1 MTEEEL
7 KETVIRKLFFWIRHK
22 RMEKKYKDQLEH
34 YFKLIAIRTIMPT
47 AADCNELIRTTI
59 VQAIQKSMTG
69 DNDWHFF
76 CHGSKVSE
84 NEKEVFI
91 PKDSLYDHHLF
102 NGGKTK
108 VSVGAIV
115 GKNGSGKSTLVDLT
129 IRMMNNV
136 AAAIIGEMPRFAAAE
151 HLHFIDYL
159 FGELIYLRD
168 GKAVKLE
175 MRNRKINLYE
185 YDLDRDD
192 ENGLWFRENCCH
204 KTILNGKENDMH
216 NALTVS
222 TKMSLLQDHFFY
234 SVICNYSFYA
244 YNYRDYVYEQTDDKR
259 IKAITKGKGVERN
272 EEKFWVSGVF
282 HKNDGYQT
290 PIVLNPWRR
299 DGNLDVKK
307 ENDLA
312 MERIISLLFYYDAFR
327 NRYPFRKILDKLTI
341 RKIYIPERNQK
352 PFARKDMAAS
362 LFGNDSRYADLKK
375 NLDDWLYDLIIEKW
389 KQVFH
394 IGDIGNTQID
404 QDAKDYAVY
413 KTLKICSHYIGYLD
427 IMEEMIKSDADK
439 EKIKARLGEL
449 GSDRTHITSKLRRAC
464 YQLRYKYYQ
473 YQNDK
478 DPGAAVEEID
488 TWMNDV
494 RSKHDAVKEGHP
506 ITYDDLLPP
515 PLFDF
520 NLGIEDTR
528 DRVVPFTGLSTGERQ
543 ASYVISNLMY
553 HLVNINSAWNDPTNA
568 HEVKYHY
575 VNMMLDEVE
584 LYFHPELQ
592 RSFVDMVMSAIRSV
606 DLPIIHGLNI
616 TLVSHSPFVI
626 SDLPHTNIMYLGQR
640 EEEKR
645 TFGAN
650 IYDLLN
656 SSFFMDD
663 SIGELAKSRITL
675 FAQAYHLQMEE
686 WRIED
691 SKGEKR
697 EANPNSLPFVKE
709 NADTTRYICS
719 IVGDDYLREQMT
731 DMFDELVEN
740 YQKIGALS

>member
-1 MTEEEL
+1 MVRCIL
-7 KETVIRKLFFWIRHK
+7 RKLFLGIRYK
-22 RMEKKYKDQLEH
+22 WMEKKYKDRLEH
-34 YFKLIAIRTIMPT
+34 YFKLIAIRTITPT
-47 AADCNELIRTTI
+47 TAECNEVIRTTI
-59 VQAIQKSMTG
+59 VQSMQKSMTG
-69 DNDWHFF
+69 DDDWHYF

-91 PKDSLYDHHLF
+91 PLESLYDHHLF

-108 VSVGAIV
+108 VSIGAIV

-168 GKAVKLE
+168 GKVVRLE
-175 MRNRKINLYE
+175 MRNRKINLHE

-192 ENGLWFRENCCH
+192 ENGLWFSENCRH
-204 KTILNGKENDMH
+204 ETILNGKYDDKH
-216 NALTVS
+216 SALTAS
-222 TKMSLLQDHFFY
+222 AKMALLQEHFFY

-244 YNYRDYVYEQTDDKR
+244 YNYRDYVYEQTDDRR
-259 IKAITKGKGVERN
+259 IDAITNGAGVERN

-312 MERIISLLFYYDAFR
+312 MERIISLLFYYDKFR
-327 NRYPFRKILDKLTI
+327 CQYPFRKILDNLTI
-341 RKIYIPERNQK
+341 RYIKLPERSQK
-352 PFARKDMAAS
+352 PFARKDMVTS
-362 LFGNDSRYADLKK
+362 LFGNDSKYDALKK
-375 NLDDWLYDLIIEKW
+375 NLEDWLYDFIIEQW
-389 KQVFH
+389 KTVFH
-394 IGDIGNTQID
+394 IGDIGNTPID
-404 QDAKDYAVY
+404 QDAANYAVY

-427 IMEEMIKSDADK
+427 IMEEMMKEEADQK
-439 EKIKARLGEL
+439 KIKARLGEL

-473 YQNDK
+473 YQGDK
-478 DPGAAVEEID
+478 ETGKAVEDID
-488 TWMNDV
+488 IWMKDV
-494 RSKHDAVKEGHP
+494 RNKHDDTKEGHP

-520 NLGIEDTR
+520 NLGIEDTKG
-528 DRVVPFTGLSTGERQ
+528 RVVPFTGLSTGERQ

-553 HLVNINSAWNDPTNA
+553 HIVNINSAWNDPSNA

-592 RSFVDMVMSAIRSV
+592 RTFVDMVMSAIRSV
-606 DLPIIHGLNI
+606 DLPDIYGLNI

-626 SDLPHTNIMYLGQR
+626 SDLPHTNIMYLGRR

-663 SIGELAKSRITL
+663 SIGELAKNNIEL
-675 FAQAYHLQMEE
+675 FAQAYHLQIEE
-686 WRIED
+686 WKIAD

-697 EANPNSLPFVKE
+697 EANPKCLPFVKE

-719 IVGDDYLREQMT
+719 IVGDDYLREQLT

>member
-1 MTEEEL
+1 M
-7 KETVIRKLFFWIRHK
+7 KKWIFWIRHK
-22 RMEKKYKDQLEH
+22 RMEKKYKDWLEH
-34 YFKLIAIRTIMPT
+34 RFKLIAIRTITPT
-47 AADCNELIRTTI
+47 AAECNEVIRTTI
-59 VQAIQKSMTG
+59 VQAMHKSMTG

-76 CHGSKVSE
+76 CYGSKVSG
-84 NEKEVFI
+84 NEKEVFL
-91 PKDSLYDHHLF
+91 PKDSLYDQHLF
-102 NGGKTK
+102 DGGKTK
-108 VSVGAIV
+108 VSIGAIV
-115 GKNGSGKSTLVDLT
+115 GKNGSGKSTLVEMT

-159 FGELIYLRD
+159 FGELIYLRED
-168 GKAVKLE
+168 KVIRLE

-185 YDLDRDD
+185 YNLDRDE

-204 KTILNGKENDMH
+204 ETILNGKEDDKYT
-216 NALTVS
+216 ALTIS
-222 TKMSLLQDHFFY
+222 TKILILQDCFFY

-259 IKAITKGKGVERN
+259 IEAITNGEGVERN
-272 EEKFWVSGVF
+272 EEKFWISGVF

-312 MERIISLLFYYDAFR
+312 MERLISLLFYYDVFR
-327 NRYPFRKILDKLTI
+327 NKYPFRKILDKLTI
-341 RKIYIPERNQK
+341 RYIKLPERNQK
-352 PFARKDMAAS
+352 PFARKEIVNS
-362 LFGNDSRYADLKK
+362 LFVNDSRYADLEK
-375 NLDDWLYDLIIEKW
+375 NLEDWLYDFIIEEW
-389 KQVFH
+389 KKVYY
-394 IGDIGNTQID
+394 IGNIGNKPID

-413 KTLKICSHYIGYLD
+413 KTLKICSHYIGYQD
-427 IMEEMIKSDADK
+427 IMEEMMKSDADK
-439 EKIKARLGEL
+439 EKIKARLDEL

-473 YQNDK
+473 YQDDK
-478 DPGAAVEEID
+478 DLGMVVENVD
-488 TWMNDV
+488 VWMNDI

-520 NLGIEDTR
+520 NLGIEDTKG
-528 DRVVPFTGLSTGERQ
+528 RVVPFTGLSTGERQ

-553 HLVNINSAWNDPTNA
+553 HLVNINSAWNDPANA

-592 RSFVDMVMSAIRSV
+592 RSFVDMMMSAIRSV
-606 DLPIIHGLNI
+606 DLPNIYGLNI

-675 FAQAYHLQMEE
+675 FAQAYYTQMEE
-686 WRIED
+686 WRIAD

-697 EANPNSLPFVKE
+697 EANPNCLAFVKE
-709 NADTTRYICS
+709 NAGTTRYICS

-731 DMFDELVEN
+731 DMFVELVEN
-740 YQKIGALS
+740 YQEIGALS

>member
-1 MTEEEL
+1 MR
-7 KETVIRKLFFWIRHK
+7 VIKCLFRKLFYCFRHK
-22 RMEKKYKDQLEH
+22 RMEKNYKERLEH
-34 YFKLIAIRTIMPT
+34 YFKLIAIRTITPT
-47 AADCNELIRTTI
+47 TAECNMAIRTTI
-59 VQAIQKSMTG
+59 VQAMQKSMTG

-91 PKDSLYDHHLF
+91 PKDSLYDYHLF

-108 VSVGAIV
+108 VSIGAIV

-129 IRMMNNV
+129 IRKMNNV
-136 AAAIIGEMPRFAAAE
+136 AAAILGEMPRFAAAE

-168 GKAVKLE
+168 GKVVRLE

-204 KTILNGKENDMH
+204 KTILNGEESDKQNVLPD
-216 NALTVS
+216 S
-222 TKMSLLQDHFFY
+222 KKMSLLQDHFFY

-259 IKAITKGKGVERN
+259 IEAITNGKGVERN
-272 EEKFWVSGVF
+272 EDKFWISGVF

-312 MERIISLLFYYDAFR
+312 MERIISLLFYYDMFR
-327 NRYPFRKILDKLTI
+327 NRYPFRKILDKLSI
-341 RKIYIPERNQK
+341 KYIKLPERSKK
-352 PFARKDMAAS
+352 PFARKEMVTS
-362 LFGNDSRYADLKK
+362 LFGNKSEYDFLKK
-375 NLDDWLYDLIIEKW
+375 NLDDWLYDLIIDEW
-389 KQVFH
+389 KKAFH
-394 IGDIGNTQID
+394 IDTIGNTQID

-413 KTLKICSHYIGYLD
+413 KTLKICSHYVGYLD
-427 IMEEMIKSDADK
+427 IIEEMMKSDADK
-439 EKIKARLGEL
+439 DKIKTMLTQLGK
-449 GSDRTHITSKLRRAC
+449 DRTHITSKLRRAC
-464 YQLRYKYYQ
+464 YQLRFKYYQ
-473 YQNDK
+473 YQEDK
-478 DPGAAVEEID
+478 VIGNKVEDID
-488 TWMNDV
+488 TWMKDIK
-494 RSKHDAVKEGHP
+494 SKHDEAKEGHP

-520 NLGIEDTR
+520 NLGIEDTKG
-528 DRVVPFTGLSTGERQ
+528 RVVPFTGLSTGERQ

-553 HLVNINSAWNDPTNA
+553 HLVNINSAWSDSTKA

-606 DLPIIHGLNI
+606 DLPEIYGLNI

-663 SIGELAKSRITL
+663 CIGELAKNRIEM
-675 FAQAYHLQMEE
+675 FAQAYQVQIEE
-686 WRIED
+686 WKKAD
-691 SKGEKR
+691 SRGEKR
-697 EANPNSLPFVKE
+697 EANQNCLSFVKE
-709 NADTTRYICS
+709 NGETTKYICS
-719 IVGDDYLREQMT
+719 IVGDDYMREQMQE
-731 DMFDELVEN
+731 MFEELVEN

>member
-1 MTEEEL
+1 M
-7 KETVIRKLFFWIRHK
+7 H
-22 RMEKKYKDQLEH
+22 
-34 YFKLIAIRTIMPT
+34 
-47 AADCNELIRTTI
+47 
-59 VQAIQKSMTG
+59 KSMTG

-76 CHGSKVSE
+76 CHGSLVIE

-91 PKDSLYDHHLF
+91 PKDSLYDQHLF

-108 VSVGAIV
+108 VSIGAIV

-151 HLHFIDYL
+151 HLHFIDHL

-168 GKAVKLE
+168 GKVLRLE

-185 YDLDRDD
+185 YDLDCDD
-192 ENGLWFRENCCH
+192 ENGLWFRENSRC
-204 KTILNGKENDMH
+204 KTILKGKEDDKH
-216 NALTVS
+216 SALTVS
-222 TKMSLLQDHFFY
+222 TKMAMLQDCFFY

-244 YNYRDYVYEQTDDKR
+244 YNFRDYVYEQTDNKR
-259 IKAITKGKGVERN
+259 IEEITNGKGVERN
-272 EEKFWVSGVF
+272 EEKFWISGVF

-312 MERIISLLFYYDAFR
+312 MERIISLLFYYDMFQ
-327 NRYPFRKILDKLTI
+327 NRYPFRKILDKLTL
-341 RKIYIPERNQK
+341 RYIKLPERGLK
-352 PFARKDMAAS
+352 SFARKDMVAS
-362 LFGNDSRYADLKK
+362 LFGNNSKYDVLKK

-389 KQVFH
+389 KHVFY
-394 IGDIGNTQID
+394 IGDIGNTPID
-404 QDAKDYAVY
+404 QDAKDYAVF

-427 IMEEMIKSDADK
+427 IIEEMMKANADK
-439 EKIKARLGEL
+439 DKLKARLEEL

-473 YQNDK
+473 YQGDK
-478 DPGAAVEEID
+478 ETGKAVEDID
-488 TWMNDV
+488 IWMNEV
-494 RSKHDAVKEGHP
+494 RRKHDDTKEGHP

-515 PLFDF
+515 PLFEF
-520 NLGIEDTR
+520 NLGIEDTKG
-528 DRVVPFTGLSTGERQ
+528 RVVPFTGLSTGERQ

-606 DLPIIHGLNI
+606 DLPNIHGLNI

-626 SDLPHTNIMYLGQR
+626 SDLPHTNIMYLGKR
-640 EEEKR
+640 EAEKR

-686 WRIED
+686 WRIAD
-691 SKGEKR
+691 SKEEKR
-697 EANPNSLPFVKE
+697 EANPNCLPFVKE
-709 NADTTRYICS
+709 NADTTIYLCS
-719 IVGDDYLREQMT
+719 IVGDDYLRAQIT

>member
-1 MTEEEL
+1 
-7 KETVIRKLFFWIRHK
+7 
-22 RMEKKYKDQLEH
+22 MENKYKDILEH
-34 YFKLIAIRTIMPT
+34 YFKLIAIRTITPT
-47 AADCNELIRTTI
+47 TAECNEAIRTTI
-59 VQAIQKSMTG
+59 VQSMHKSMTG
-69 DNDWHFF
+69 DNDWHYF
-76 CHGSKVSE
+76 CHGGKVSE

-91 PKDSLYDHHLF
+91 PLESLYDHHLF
-102 NGGKTK
+102 NGGNTK
-108 VSVGAIV
+108 VSIGAIV

-168 GKAVKLE
+168 GKVVRLE
-175 MRNRKINLYE
+175 MRNRKINMHE

-192 ENGLWFRENCCH
+192 ENGLWFRENCRH
-204 KTILNGKENDMH
+204 ETILNGKDDDKH
-216 NALTVS
+216 SALTAS
-222 TKMSLLQDHFFY
+222 AKMALLQEHFFY

-244 YNYRDYVYEQTDDKR
+244 YNYRDYVYEQTDDRR
-259 IKAITKGKGVERN
+259 IDAITNGAGVERN

-312 MERIISLLFYYDAFR
+312 MERIISLLFYYDKFR
-327 NRYPFRKILDKLTI
+327 YQYPFRKILDNLTI
-341 RKIYIPERNQK
+341 RYIKLPERSQK
-352 PFARKDMAAS
+352 PFARKDMVTS
-362 LFGNDSRYADLKK
+362 LFGNDSKYDALKK
-375 NLDDWLYDLIIEKW
+375 NLEDWLYDFIIEQW
-389 KQVFH
+389 KTMFH
-394 IGDIGNTQID
+394 IGDIGNTPID
-404 QDAKDYAVY
+404 QDAANYAVY

-427 IMEEMIKSDADK
+427 IMEEMMKAEADK
-439 EKIKARLGEL
+439 NMIKARLGEL

-473 YQNDK
+473 YQGDK
-478 DPGAAVEEID
+478 ETGKAVEDID
-488 TWMNDV
+488 IWMKDV
-494 RSKHDAVKEGHP
+494 RNKHDDTKEGHP

-520 NLGIEDTR
+520 NLGIEDTKG
-528 DRVVPFTGLSTGERQ
+528 RVVPFTGLSTGERQ

-553 HLVNINSAWNDPTNA
+553 HLVNINLAWNDPSNA

-592 RSFVDMVMSAIRSV
+592 RTFVDMVMSAIRSV
-606 DLPIIHGLNI
+606 DLPDIYGLNI

-626 SDLPHTNIMYLGQR
+626 SDLPHTNIMFLGKR

-663 SIGELAKSRITL
+663 SIGELAKSNIEL
-675 FAQAYHLQMEE
+675 FAQAYHLQIEE
-686 WRIED
+686 WKKAD
-691 SKGEKR
+691 SKGENR
-697 EANPNSLPFVKE
+697 EANPFCLPFVKE
-709 NADTTRYICS
+709 NAETTRYICS

>member
-1 MTEEEL
+1 MNEIVVL
-7 KETVIRKLFFWIRHK
+7 LRDRQ
-22 RMEKKYKDQLEH
+22 MEKKYKDQLDH
-34 YFKLIAIRTIMPT
+34 YFKLIAIRTITPT
-47 AADCNELIRTTI
+47 TAECNEVIRTTI
-59 VQAIQKSMTG
+59 VQAMQKSMTG

-76 CHGSKVSE
+76 CHGSKVSN

-91 PKDSLYDHHLF
+91 PSESLYDYHLF
-102 NGGKTK
+102 NGEKTK
-108 VSVGAIV
+108 VSIGAIV

-159 FGELIYLRD
+159 FGDIIYLRD
-168 GKAVKLE
+168 GKVVRLE
-175 MRNRKINLYE
+175 MRNRKLNLYE

-192 ENGLWFRENCCH
+192 DNGLWFRENCRNE
-204 KTILNGKENDMH
+204 TILNGKDIDKH
-216 NALTVS
+216 SALVAS
-222 TKMSLLQDHFFY
+222 SSKMALLQEHFFY

-259 IKAITKGKGVERN
+259 IEAITKGAGVKRN

-312 MERIISLLFYYDAFR
+312 MERIISLLFYYDMFR

-341 RKIYIPERNQK
+341 RYIKLPERNQK
-352 PFARKDMAAS
+352 PFARKDMLAS
-362 LFGNDSRYADLKK
+362 LFGNDRKYDKLKK
-375 NLDDWLYDLIIEKW
+375 NLDDWLYDLIIEECK
-389 KQVFH
+389 KVFN
-394 IGDIGNTQID
+394 IGKVENTPID

-427 IMEEMIKSDADK
+427 IMEEMMKADADK
-439 EKIKARLGEL
+439 DKIKARLEEL
-449 GSDRTHITSKLRRAC
+449 GADRTHITSKLRRAC
-464 YQLRYKYYQ
+464 YQLRYRYYQ
-473 YQNDK
+473 YQGDK
-478 DPGAAVEEID
+478 EIGMAVEDID
-488 TWMNDV
+488 SWMKDIRGEHNE
-494 RSKHDAVKEGHP
+494 VKEGHP
-506 ITYDDLLPP
+506 ITCDDLLPP

-520 NLGIEDTR
+520 NLGIEDTKG
-528 DRVVPFTGLSTGERQ
+528 RVVPFTGLSTGERQ

-592 RSFVDMVMSAIRSV
+592 RSFVDMLMSAIRSV
-606 DLPIIHGLNI
+606 DLPNIYGLNI

-626 SDLPHTNIMYLGQR
+626 SDLPHTNIMYLGKR

-656 SSFFMDD
+656 SSFFMDN
-663 SIGELAKSRITL
+663 SIGELAKNRIEM
-675 FAQAYHLQMEE
+675 FAQAYYVQIEE
-686 WRIED
+686 WKMAD

-697 EANPNSLPFVKE
+697 EANQNCLLFVKE

-719 IVGDDYLREQMT
+719 IVGDNYMREQMI